1 MGLFSS
7 NGVANKQINSDALTT
22 VFLDMRKRGRN
33 SNNATIIILYF
44 LVLFRYLN
52 HQHHH
57 RFKKIFVCV
66 LITDTLTKVSRGRNK
81 EMEKKNVCDT

>member
-22 VFLDMRKRGRN
+22 VFFDMRKRGRN

-52 HQHHH
+52 HQHHQG
-57 RFKKIFVCV
+57 FNFFCVCV
-66 LITDTLTKVSRGRNK
+66 LITDTLTKSIKGK
-81 EMEKKNVCDT
+81 E